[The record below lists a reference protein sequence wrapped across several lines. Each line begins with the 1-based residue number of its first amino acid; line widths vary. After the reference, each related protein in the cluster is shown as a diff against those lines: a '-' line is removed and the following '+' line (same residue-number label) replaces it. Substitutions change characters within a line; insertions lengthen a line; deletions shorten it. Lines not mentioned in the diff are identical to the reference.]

1 MLSLPL
7 RGEPKA
13 VGAIGFVRHE
23 KDNPYTQADQEFLME
38 LADAI
43 AAALQPPGQLV
54 TRRQ

>member
-7 RGEPKA
+7 RGEPSA

-23 KDNPYTQADQEFLME
+23 KDNPYTQADQEFLMD

-43 AAALQPPGQLV
+43 AAGLQ
-54 TRRQ
+54 RKAN